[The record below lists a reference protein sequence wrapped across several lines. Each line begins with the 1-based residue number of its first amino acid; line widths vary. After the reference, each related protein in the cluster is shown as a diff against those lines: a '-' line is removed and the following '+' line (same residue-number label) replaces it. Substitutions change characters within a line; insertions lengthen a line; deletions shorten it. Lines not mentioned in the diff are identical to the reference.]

1 MTRRTISTRL
11 AVSASALAAAAML
24 LVPAN
29 GAVAQRGPPPPS
41 KPLAPVTAKEWQTP
55 ADLNKLLPVD
65 TSYTP
70 PKTAWGDYNFAHTW
84 QIENLNSARILFQ
97 RPKVWGN
104 RIYLTPDE
112 FKIRQT
118 NAQRSD
124 ANFSNEGQGL
134 NAGGTQGLANWVTS
148 TEFGHRTSMLI
159 DPVDGQLPPMTPWAT
174 ELWQNGRSSWVP
186 GQAYDSPADFDSWD
200 RCVSRGFPASMFPFR
215 YNNGIRIFQ
224 SPGYMV
230 INLEMLGTRIIPIG
244 DAKPWPGVV
253 EAWMGNGRGHWEG
266 KTFVIETSNIKSG
279 DGVTYD
285 IQKRAASPLNMAT
298 QNVPPFNTIPT
309 SVKAHTVERLTM
321 VDANTMDYQI
331 TYDDP
336 MVYTRP
342 WTARFEWARD
352 DDYQFFEYACF
363 EGDVQVSG
371 YIKSSRAERAQIAA
385 GTRQPETSA
394 QDSRSRFAQQFD
406 YDPAANDR
414 PGPPPGAR
422 PPAPPPAA
430 KSEGSALA
438 RAATSSPQG
447 RTAARA

>member
-1 MTRRTISTRL
+1 MTRRTNSIRL
-11 AVSASALAAAAML
+11 AASVSALTAATFALSGAIAQEAPAAPAAKAA
-24 LVPAN
+24 PA
-29 GAVAQRGPPPPS
+29 
-41 KPLAPVTAKEWQTP
+41 KAPVKEWKTP
-55 ADLNKLLPVD
+55 ADLGKLQPVD
-65 TSYTP
+65 TTYTP
-70 PKTAWGDYNFAHTW
+70 PRTAWGDYNFAHTW
-84 QIENLNSARILFQ
+84 QIENLNAARILFQ
-97 RPKVWGN
+97 RPPKWGN
-104 RIYLTPDE
+104 RVYLTPDE

-124 ANFSNEGQGL
+124 SNFSNEGQGL
-134 NAGGTQGLANWVTS
+134 NAGGTEGLANWVTS

-159 DPVDGQLPPMTPWAT
+159 DPVDGQLPDLTPWAE
-174 ELWQNGRSSWVP
+174 ELWKNGRSSWVP

-230 INLEMLGTRIIPIG
+230 ISLEMLGTRIIPIG
-244 DAKPWPGVV
+244 KAKPWPGVV
-253 EAWMGNGRGHWEG
+253 EAWMGNGRGRWEG

-336 MVYTRP
+336 MVFTRP

-352 DDYQFFEYACF
+352 DKYQFFEYACF

-371 YIKSSRAERAQIAA
+371 YIKASRAERAQIAA
-385 GTRQPETSA
+385 GTRKAETSA
-394 QDSRSRFAQQFD
+394 EDSRSRFAQQFD

-422 PPAPPPAA
+422 PAAPPPPAA
-430 KSEGSALA
+430 KSG
-438 RAATSSPQG
+438 G
-447 RTAARA
+447 

>member
-1 MTRRTISTRL
+1 MTRRTTSIRL
-11 AVSASALAAAAML
+11 AVTASALAAAAML
-24 LVPAN
+24 LSGPSGALAQATPA
-29 GAVAQRGPPPPS
+29 AKAATPA
-41 KPLAPVTAKEWQTP
+41 KAPVKEWQVP
-55 ADLNKLLPVD
+55 ADKNRLVPVD

-70 PKTAWGDYNFAHTW
+70 PRTAWGDYNFAHTW
-84 QIENLNSARILFQ
+84 EIENINAARILFQ
-97 RPKVWGN
+97 RTKVWADRVYVN
-104 RIYLTPDE
+104 QEEFARRIA
-112 FKIRQT
+112 
-118 NAQRSD
+118 NAERSD
-124 ANFSNEGQGL
+124 ANYSREGQGL
-134 NAGGTQGLANWVTS
+134 NAGGTQGLADWLRK

-159 DPVDGQLPPMTPWAT
+159 EPADGQLPALTPWA
-174 ELWQNGRSSWVP
+174 EALWQNGRSSWVP

-244 DAKPWPGVV
+244 NAKPWPGVV

-285 IQKRAASPLNMAT
+285 LQKRAASPLNMAT

-336 MVYTRP
+336 LVYTKP
-342 WTARFEWARD
+342 WTARFQWARD
-352 DDYQFFEYACF
+352 DSYQFFEYACF

-385 GTRQPETSA
+385 GTRKPETSQ

-414 PGPPPGAR
+414 PAPPPGAQR
-422 PPAPPPAA
+422 PAPPPPAA
-430 KSEGSALA
+430 KSEG
-438 RAATSSPQG
+438 
-447 RTAARA
+447 

>member
-1 MTRRTISTRL
+1 M
-11 AVSASALAAAAML
+11 
-24 LVPAN
+24 
-29 GAVAQRGPPPPS
+29 
-41 KPLAPVTAKEWQTP
+41 
-55 ADLNKLLPVD
+55 
-65 TSYTP
+65 
-70 PKTAWGDYNFAHTW
+70 
-84 QIENLNSARILFQ
+84 
-97 RPKVWGN
+97 
-104 RIYLTPDE
+104 
-112 FKIRQT
+112 
-118 NAQRSD
+118 
-124 ANFSNEGQGL
+124 
-134 NAGGTQGLANWVTS
+134 
-148 TEFGHRTSMLI
+148 
-159 DPVDGQLPPMTPWAT
+159 
-174 ELWQNGRSSWVP
+174 P

-230 INLEMLGTRIIPIG
+230 INLEMLGTRVIPIG
-244 DAKPWPGVV
+244 NSKPWPGVV

-336 MVYTRP
+336 MVYTKP

-352 DDYQFFEYACF
+352 DSYQFFEYACF

-371 YIKSSRAERAQIAA
+371 YIKASRAERAQIAA
-385 GTRQPETSA
+385 GTRKAETSA
-394 QDSRSRFAQQFD
+394 EDSRSRFAQQFD
-406 YDPAANDR
+406 YDPAAQDR
-414 PGPPPGAR
+414 PGPPPGAPR
-422 PPAPPPAA
+422 PPAP
-430 KSEGSALA
+430 SA
-438 RAATSSPQG
+438 RSG
-447 RTAARA
+447 G

>member
-1 MTRRTISTRL
+1 MTCRTISTRL
-11 AVSASALAAAAML
+11 AVTASALAAAATM
-24 LVPAN
+24 LVPF
-29 GAVAQRGPPPPS
+29 GAADAQRGPPPPA
-41 KPLAPVTAKEWQTP
+41 KPLAPVTAKEWKTP
-55 ADLNKLLPVD
+55 ANLDALQKVD
-65 TSYTP
+65 TTYTP
-70 PKTAWGDYNFAHTW
+70 PRTQWGDYNFAHTW
-84 QIENLNSARILFQ
+84 QIENLNAARILFQ

-124 ANFSNEGQGL
+124 SNFSNEGQGL

-159 DPVDGQLPPMTPWAT
+159 DPVDGQLPALTPWAE
-174 ELWQNGRSSWVP
+174 ELWKNGRSSWVP

-244 DAKPWPGVV
+244 NARPWPGQV
-253 EAWMGNGRGHWEG
+253 EAWMGNSRGHWEG

-279 DGVTYD
+279 DGVSYD

-298 QNVPPFNTIPT
+298 QNVPAFNTIPT
-309 SVKAHTVERLTM
+309 STQAHTTERLTM

-336 MVYTRP
+336 QVFTHP

-352 DDYQFFEYACF
+352 DGYQFFEYACI
-363 EGDVQVSG
+363 EGDVQVAN
-371 YIKSSRAERAQIAA
+371 YIKASRAERALIAS
-385 GTRQPETSA
+385 GQRKPEVGA
-394 QDSRSRFAQQFD
+394 ADSRTRFAGQFD

-422 PPAPPPAA
+422 PPAPPPPPA
-430 KSEGSALA
+430 KSG
-438 RAATSSPQG
+438 G
-447 RTAARA
+447 

>member
-11 AVSASALAAAAML
+11 AIGASALAAAAMM
-24 LVPAN
+24 LVPLG
-29 GAVAQRGPPPPS
+29 GAEAQGGPPAGPA
-41 KPLAPVTAKEWQTP
+41 KPLAPVTAKEWKTP
-55 ADLNKLLPVD
+55 ADLNALQKVD
-65 TSYTP
+65 TTYTP
-70 PKTAWGDYNFAHTW
+70 PRTAWGDYNFAHTW
-84 QIENLNSARILFQ
+84 QIENLNAARILFQ
-97 RPKVWGN
+97 RPKKWGN
-104 RIYLTPDE
+104 RVYLTPDE

-159 DPVDGQLPPMTPWAT
+159 DPADGQLPAMTPWAT
-174 ELWQNGRSSWVP
+174 EMWQNGRSSWVP

-230 INLEMLGTRIIPIG
+230 ISLEMLGTRIIPIG
-244 DAKPWPGVV
+244 NAKPWPGQV
-253 EAWMGNGRGHWEG
+253 EAWMGDGRGHWEG

-321 VDANTMDYQI
+321 VGPDTMDYQI

-336 MVYTRP
+336 MVFTKP

-352 DDYQFFEYACF
+352 DGYQFFEYACF

-385 GTRQPETSA
+385 GTRKAETSA
-394 QDSRSRFAQQFD
+394 EDSRSRFAQQFD
-406 YDPAANDR
+406 YDPAAQDR
-414 PGPPPGAR
+414 PGPPPGAGGPPRGQQGGAQGGAR
-422 PPAPPPAA
+422 PA
-430 KSEGSALA
+430 SG
-438 RAATSSPQG
+438 G
-447 RTAARA
+447 

>member
-1 MTRRTISTRL
+1 MTRRTNFLRL
-11 AVSASALAAAAML
+11 GVSASALAAAAL
-24 LVPAN
+24 LLAGP
-29 GAVAQRGPPPPS
+29 GGAQRAPASMPAGSAAKAAAPA
-41 KPLAPVTAKEWQTP
+41 KPLAREWKTP
-55 ADLNKLLPVD
+55 ADLSALQKVD

-70 PKTAWGDYNFAHTW
+70 PRTAWGDYDFAHTW
-84 QIENLNSARILFQ
+84 QIENLNAARILFQ
-97 RPKVWGN
+97 RPKVFGN
-104 RIYLTPDE
+104 RYYVTPEE
-112 FKIRQT
+112 FARRQT
-118 NAQRSD
+118 AAARSD
-124 ANFSNEGQGL
+124 ASFSNEGQGL
-134 NAGGTQGLANWVTS
+134 NAGGTQGLVDWVRK

-159 DPVDGQLPPMTPWAT
+159 DPVDGQLPALTPWAE
-174 ELWQNGRSSWVP
+174 ELWKNGRSSWVP

-230 INLEMLGTRIIPIG
+230 IELEMLGTRVIPIG
-244 DAKPWPGVV
+244 NSASGPKPWPGQV

-279 DGVTYD
+279 DGVSYD

-342 WTARFEWARD
+342 WTARFEWDRD
-352 DDYQFFEYACF
+352 DSYQFFEYACF
-363 EGDVQVSG
+363 EGDVQVRG
-371 YIKSSRAERAQIAA
+371 YITSSRAERAQIAA
-385 GTRQPETSA
+385 GTRKAETSA
-394 QDSRSRFAQQFD
+394 QDSRSRFAGQFD

-414 PGPPPGAR
+414 PGPPPGAPR
-422 PPAPPPAA
+422 PAPPPAA
-430 KSEGSALA
+430 KSEG
-438 RAATSSPQG
+438 
-447 RTAARA
+447 

>member
-1 MTRRTISTRL
+1 MP
-11 AVSASALAAAAML
+11 AAPAAKAAAPAKA
-24 LVPAN
+24 LV
-29 GAVAQRGPPPPS
+29 
-41 KPLAPVTAKEWQTP
+41 KEWKTP
-55 ADLNKLLPVD
+55 ADLGKLQPVD
-65 TSYTP
+65 STYTP
-70 PKTAWGDYNFAHTW
+70 PRTSWGDYNFAHTW
-84 QIENLNSARILFQ
+84 QIENLNAARILFQ
-97 RPKVWGN
+97 RPKVFGN
-104 RIYLTPDE
+104 RFYVTPEE
-112 FKIRQT
+112 FARRQT
-118 NAQRSD
+118 AAARSD
-124 ANFSNEGQGL
+124 ASFSNEGQGL
-134 NAGGTQGLANWVTS
+134 NAGGTQGLVDWVRG

-159 DPVDGQLPPMTPWAT
+159 DPVDGQLPALTPWA
-174 ELWQNGRSSWVP
+174 EALWKNGRSSWVP

-230 INLEMLGTRIIPIG
+230 VSLEMLGTRIIPIG
-244 DAKPWPGVV
+244 NAKPWPGQV

-321 VDANTMDYQI
+321 VGPDTMDYQI

-336 MVYTRP
+336 MVFTRP

-352 DDYQFFEYACF
+352 DSYQFFEYACF

-385 GTRQPETSA
+385 GTRKPETGA
-394 QDSRSRFAQQFD
+394 DDSRSRFAQQFD

-430 KSEGSALA
+430 KSEG
-438 RAATSSPQG
+438 
-447 RTAARA
+447 

>member
-1 MTRRTISTRL
+1 MTRRTNSIRL
-11 AVSASALAAAAML
+11 AASASALAAAAML
-24 LVPAN
+24 LVPIG
-29 GAVAQRGPPPPS
+29 GATAQQGPPPA

-55 ADLNKLLPVD
+55 ADLNALQKVD
-65 TSYTP
+65 TTYTP
-70 PKTAWGDYNFAHTW
+70 PRTSWGDYDFAHTW

-97 RPKVWGN
+97 RPKKWGN

-124 ANFSNEGQGL
+124 SQFSNEGSGL
-134 NAGGTQGLANWVTS
+134 NAGGTQGLANWVTA

-159 DPVDGQLPPMTPWAT
+159 DPVDGQLPAMTPWAT
-174 ELWQNGRSSWVP
+174 EMWQNGRSSWVP
-186 GQAYDSPADFDSWD
+186 GQAYDSAADFDSWD

-230 INLEMLGTRIIPIG
+230 ISLEMLGTRVIPIG
-244 DAKPWPGVV
+244 NSKPWPGVV

-279 DGVTYD
+279 DGVSYD

-321 VDANTMDYQI
+321 VNANTMDYQI

-336 MVYTRP
+336 MVFTKP

-385 GTRQPETSA
+385 GTRKAETSA
-394 QDSRSRFAQQFD
+394 EDSRSRFAQQFD

-414 PGPPPGAR
+414 PGPPPGAPR
-422 PPAPPPAA
+422 QAPPPAA
-430 KSEGSALA
+430 APPA
-438 RAATSSPQG
+438 RSG
-447 RTAARA
+447 G